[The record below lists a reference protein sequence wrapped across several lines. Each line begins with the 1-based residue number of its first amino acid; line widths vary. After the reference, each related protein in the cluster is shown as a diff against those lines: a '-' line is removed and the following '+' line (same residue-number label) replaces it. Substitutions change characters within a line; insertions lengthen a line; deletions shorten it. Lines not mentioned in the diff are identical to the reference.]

1 MPGEGSLS
9 AGLFVVL
16 GAALVAGTI
25 SGLTGF
31 GLALIL
37 VPTMLLFYE
46 PTTVVS
52 VAIILGIFVALTV
65 IADSWREIQGRAV
78 LALLPFAFVGLVV
91 GSQILKVVDEQ
102 YIQLFAGVMVVCAA
116 GLLIRS
122 VHLPGA
128 KTRTGTAVAGLTS
141 GTLSTSIG
149 LPGPPVVLLFTARSL
164 PKRNFRVTGAAY
176 FLSINLVGL
185 SILFLRDIAGPEDL
199 PLAAAL
205 VPAAFIGKALGTVLL
220 RKVSERRFR
229 LIALGV
235 TALTGALGA
244 LTALWTLF

>member
-1 MPGEGSLS
+1 LSL
-9 AGLFVVL
+9 GLFVVL
-16 GAALVAGTI
+16 AAALVAGVA

-37 VPTMLLFYE
+37 VPAMLLFYE
-46 PTTVVS
+46 PATVVS

-65 IADSWREIQGRAV
+65 IADSWREIQSRVV

-102 YIQLFAGVMVVCAA
+102 YIQLSAGAVVVCAA
-116 GLLIRS
+116 GLLIKS
-122 VHLPGA
+122 VRLPGS
-128 KTRTGTAVAGLTS
+128 KTGVGTAVAGLTS

-149 LPGPPVVLLFTARSL
+149 LPGPPIVLLFAARGL
-164 PKRNFRVTGAAY
+164 PKRNFRVNNAAY

-185 SILFLRDIAGPEDL
+185 AILFLRGIAGPEDL

-205 VPAAFIGKALGTVLL
+205 VPAAFIGKALGTVML
-220 RKVSERRFR
+220 KGISEQMFR
-229 LIALGV
+229 IIALGV
-235 TALTGALGA
+235 TALTGVLGA
-244 LTALWTLF
+244 LTALWALL